1 MRSDGVLENLLT
13 GGTWRINEKHTRC
26 GFAFSR
32 ARQPHAAASASFSL
46 IVRFSSEQ
54 EEEEVA
60 WPMTNKPKPKFV
72 HIVASRARLKKWT
85 DKPTTCTSRL
95 SNSAKKL
102 RTSASSIAA
111 SLPKQSSR
119 KSGKEKP
126 LPFSQLRNGFGR
138 MMCAGTIAG
147 VICDPATGTHAIRT
161 IYRSTA

>member
-1 MRSDGVLENLLT
+1 
-13 GGTWRINEKHTRC
+13 
-26 GFAFSR
+26 
-32 ARQPHAAASASFSL
+32 
-46 IVRFSSEQ
+46 
-54 EEEEVA
+54 
-60 WPMTNKPKPKFV
+60 MTNKTKHKFV
-72 HIVASRARLKKWT
+72 HIVASGARLKKWT

-138 MMCAGTIAG
+138 MTCAGTIAG
-147 VICDPATGTHAIRT
+147 SYATPQPART
-161 IYRSTA
+161 RLERSEEHTSELQSR